1 MKVNVEN
8 VFSYFTLLMTWTMV
22 VKTSFKNLEKQP
34 TNRLFMASLCHNL
47 TTILLSLGSS
57 MALGD

>member
-1 MKVNVEN
+1 
-8 VFSYFTLLMTWTMV
+8 MV